1 MCIPA
6 GAAPPT
12 ECTHQTTRLAS
23 RPPRRHEIRP
33 VRLFFSR
40 ARTPS
45 LAAIGANR
53 CLQPLEWDEDVV
65 TVQGS
70 PAFLH
75 TLRLNPSLASAFD
88 ETFGGLDGLFRDVF
102 FELLRPKR
110 ELLDEAAA
118 FVHSLGIQP
127 ARAAALVGLHIRNG
141 RDFRTRKL
149 TPEEWRKLAVCA
161 KALVP
166 SDGSAYGP
174 PQAAYVVAT
183 ESAESQTAATSAL
196 GTGAVVYKPS
206 LPKGGDGGSSSREG
220 AKRAMVGLRS
230 SRTRVPRAQ
239 PCPLPPSRHAAAADG
254 VWTMAFERWRVCA
267 AGRATHRELEQRLGA
282 HSDVV
287 LFRDGCGAHRPARPL
302 LPLRHFA
309 QVPLRERHRGAPA
322 GLARMPKLHGPSCA
336 ALETPR
342 PRTALAAAGLPTA
355 TSHAVT
361 GGPAGLFASA
371 AAQVFPGCFVPWTAE
386 MPGSMNLH
394 SLLEKLKCAGSV
406 RRANA
411 HSRWIHP
418 TGLRFLDGT
427 TALPEKLA
435 KKVTAF

>member
-1 MCIPA
+1 MLTGRA
-6 GAAPPT
+6 VLMDFDGGSG
-12 ECTHQTTRLAS
+12 RS
-23 RPPRRHEIRP
+23 SDYYGRFDD
-33 VRLFFSR
+33 LFESPLR
-40 ARTPS
+40 VQSTRTPRD
-45 LAAIGANR
+45 LKAGGDER
-53 CLQPLEWDEDVV
+53 TLQWLETMTDFMCLQPLEWDEDVV

-220 AKRAMVGLRS
+220 AKRAMVELLIVSLSNASVLTPMS
-230 SRTRVPRAQ
+230 SFSETV
-239 PCPLPPSRHAAAADG
+239 
-254 VWTMAFERWRVCA
+254 
-267 AGRATHRELEQRLGA
+267 
-282 HSDVV
+282 
-287 LFRDGCGAHRPARPL
+287 
-302 LPLRHFA
+302 
-309 QVPLRERHRGAPA
+309 
-322 GLARMPKLHGPSCA
+322 A
-336 ALETPR
+336 ALTGR
-342 PRTALAAAGLPTA
+342 PGLYFHFDTSRKFHFESA
-355 TSHAVT
+355 TE
-361 GGPAGLFASA
+361 
-371 AAQVFPGCFVPWTAE
+371 VFPGCFVPWTAE